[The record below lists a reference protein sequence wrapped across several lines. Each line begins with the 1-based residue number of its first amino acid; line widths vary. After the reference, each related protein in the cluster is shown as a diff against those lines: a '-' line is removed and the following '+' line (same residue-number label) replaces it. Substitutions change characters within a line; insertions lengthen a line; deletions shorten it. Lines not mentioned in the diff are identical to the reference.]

1 MLLPKKVLEFHGLKE
16 NDTVNFEYDSAKESF
31 VFKKAITAQGGIGNV

>member
-16 NDTVNFEYDSAKESF
+16 NDTVNFEYDSANESF
-31 VFKKAITAQGGIGNV
+31 VFKKEVLNNGCSK